1 MARLGTGAY
10 DTLKDKYG
18 DVLIGTDP
26 DQSIVRRH
34 QAQGRNVILADA
46 TNEDFWINSHG
57 NDMNIIL
64 LAKRQYEENMGIA
77 RLIRNYKGKI
87 QYIVTVAEY
96 PDQVE
101 LFKAV
106 GVNAVWD
113 FDTEAGTGFA
123 EEVIA
128 KLGDNLDAILQK
140 E

>member
-1 MARLGTGAY
+1 
-10 DTLKDKYG
+10 
-18 DVLIGTDP
+18 
-26 DQSIVRRH
+26 
-34 QAQGRNVILADA
+34 
-46 TNEDFWINSHG
+46 
-57 NDMNIIL
+57 MNIIL

-128 KLGDNLDAILQK
+128 KLGDNLDSILQK